1 MPNRD
6 FPLAIGM
13 LFGVTAVTRCTPE
26 KCTFDRWNVSFF
38 GTFTWP
44 DLSARW
50 WPWQHWAS
58 QGPCASWQP
67 ESMSRKGGVHAVH
80 NSFLVSKSGR
90 FRETFQIAFDYH
102 WFRFLGR
109 CGNGLSMSSLQSL
122 DFKLW
127 DVDRRGT
134 MEFSCTPLSLD
145 FLVGFHF
152 WGGNTTSKQFQL
164 SSRI

>member
-1 MPNRD
+1 MLNCLEKESFSMHASMLGIGLREDQAWRRTSVVLLFSPDAKPMQNRD

-44 DLSARW
+44 DLSPRW

-80 NSFLVSKSGR
+80 NSFLVSKTRR
-90 FRETFQIAFDYH
+90 FRETFQIAFD
-102 WFRFLGR
+102 
-109 CGNGLSMSSLQSL
+109 S
-122 DFKLW
+122 DFW
-127 DVDRRGT
+127 VAVA
-134 MEFSCTPLSLD
+134 MAF
-145 FLVGFHF
+145 
-152 WGGNTTSKQFQL
+152 
-164 SSRI
+164 